1 MTFIICWPSLRSL
14 RDTIEPFLLL
24 NSSNGLVRLFDDRMD
39 FQIVDRHRISVVERV
54 FYCKT
59 DFDFV
64 HFEMEGQE
72 KTVSVADSARVRP
85 VFERV
90 INFKTLFDLLS
101 SPNAVSSSATK
112 VLWKFTSETL
122 EMQKQNPNILN
133 STWSSIPVAVH
144 QGKTT
149 FSEEMSFTGKKY
161 FDFDA
166 FTFRT
171 NCKIQTKFSPDI
183 QDDFMN
189 LSVVSSIG
197 KLRVQ
202 PHKMEITA
210 EYKSQKNGM
219 TIFYETAK
227 LAKKKDDKQGKKIA
241 PRFQI
246 EMLDPEQKLI
256 ETTFHLKPLRI
267 LHRLIGC
274 SSRIEWYI
282 SDHKPLLFV
291 FYQGVNPTERRI
303 AYLNVGS

>member
-1 MTFIICWPSLRSL
+1 MAFIICWPSLRSL

-24 NSSNGLVRLFDDRMD
+24 NSSNGLVRLFHDRMD

-54 FYCKT
+54 FYAKT
-59 DFDFV
+59 DFEFV
-64 HFEMEGQE
+64 QFELGDSE
-72 KTVSVADSARVRP
+72 KPDLVKP

-90 INFKTLFDLLS
+90 INFKTLFDLLT

-112 VLWKFTSETL
+112 VLWKFTPNTL
-122 EMQKQNPNILN
+122 EMQKQNNIIN
-133 STWSSIPVAVH
+133 PAVVNVWSSVPVAVH
-144 QGKTT
+144 QGKST

-166 FTFRT
+166 FTFKT
-171 NCKIQTKFSPDI
+171 GCKIQTKFSPDI

-197 KLRVQ
+197 KLKVQ
-202 PHKMEITA
+202 SNKMEITA
-210 EYKSQKNGM
+210 EYKSRKNGM

-227 LAKKKDDKQGKKIA
+227 LVKKKDDKQGKKVT

-246 EMLDPEQKLI
+246 EMLDSENKFI

-267 LHRLIGC
+267 LHRLVGC
-274 SSRIEWYI
+274 SSRIEWYV
-282 SDHKPLLFV
+282 SENKPLLFV

-303 AYLNVGS
+303 AYLSVGS

>member
-1 MTFIICWPSLRSL
+1 MTFIISWPSLRSL

-24 NSSNGLVRLFDDRMD
+24 NSSNGLVRLFHDKMD

-59 DFDFV
+59 DFEWVLF
-64 HFEMEGQE
+64 QL
-72 KTVSVADSARVRP
+72 ADSEKPDPESKKP

-90 INFKTLFDLLS
+90 INFKTLFDLLT

-112 VLWKFTSETL
+112 VLWKFTADTL
-122 EMQKQNPNILN
+122 EMQKQINQNIKQPVAN
-133 STWSSIPVAVH
+133 TWSPIPVAVH
-144 QGKTT
+144 QGKST

-166 FTFRT
+166 FSFKTG
-171 NCKIQTKFSPDI
+171 CKIQTKFSPDI

-202 PHKMEITA
+202 KTKMEITA
-210 EYKSQKNGM
+210 EYKSRKNGM

-227 LAKKKDDKQGKKIA
+227 SIKKKDENQGKRIV

-246 EMLDPEQKLI
+246 EMLDSENKVI

-267 LHRLIGC
+267 LHRLVGC
-274 SSRIEWYI
+274 SSRIEWYVT
-282 SDHKPLLFV
+282 DKKPLLFV

-303 AYLNVGS
+303 AYLSVGS